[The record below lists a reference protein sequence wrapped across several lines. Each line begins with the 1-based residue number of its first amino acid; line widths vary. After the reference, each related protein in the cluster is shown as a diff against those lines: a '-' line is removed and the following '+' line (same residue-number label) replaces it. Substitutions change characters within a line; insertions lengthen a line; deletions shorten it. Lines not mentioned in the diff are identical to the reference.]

1 MTCVQR
7 DSWVDIVLRCMED
20 EFDGRDD
27 GVDMVD
33 THVHFRVLISEMW
46 IGGVYE
52 TIRLLADRRL
62 APDSDDFRALAH
74 DLRLLRIPLEKHEVA
89 GDRQLTEPL
98 KFAAHPTN
106 KNSAK
111 VYEYDK
117 ADPRRVHVMPRG
129 FSGRGSATWMV
140 LDVTTGTPSERWI
153 ERLGDGR
160 VARFE
165 ATPWRAQ
172 REAARAATAAIS
184 AREPP
189 SRKPITGNAPCCAR
203 AASGQ
208 AIVALRVRRSSRRLI
223 APRRH
228 AACDRSR
235 AGSKNKFPSFPC
247 L

>member
-111 VYEYDK
+111 YDK

-140 LDVTTGTPSERWI
+140 LISQQAHRQNGGLSVSATAGLLVLKQRHGARRGKQLVQQLQPFRRASRHRENRSPAT
-153 ERLGDGR
+153 RL
-160 VARFE
+160 
-165 ATPWRAQ
+165 
-172 REAARAATAAIS
+172 AARGPQAAK
-184 AREPP
+184 P
-189 SRKPITGNAPCCAR
+189 S
-203 AASGQ
+203 
-208 AIVALRVRRSSRRLI
+208 LR
-223 APRRH
+223 
-228 AACDRSR
+228 
-235 AGSKNKFPSFPC
+235 
-247 L
+247 